1 MNIIGERLTIL
12 TSPDPTK
19 TGLTG
24 RVVMETLNTLML
36 DSSGRTLRVEKQGS
50 AFMLLNSGTVLTGMD
65 LAGRLQDRLG
75 RRTK

>member
-1 MNIIGERLTIL
+1 VNIIGERLTIL